1 VREFVAAAA
10 AELGMKIRWQGRGVK
25 EVSIL
30 DSVEPRA
37 TSHETRATYHVPRT
51 TLKKGSVIVAVDP
64 RYFRPTEVDS
74 LLGDASKAR
83 KQLGWR
89 PRVRFRE
96 LVTEMVREDYKLAE
110 RDELIRRHGHRAFSR
125 GE

>member
-1 VREFVAAAA
+1 
-10 AELGMKIRWQGRGVK
+10 
-25 EVSIL
+25 
-30 DSVEPRA
+30 
-37 TSHETRATYHVPRT
+37 
-51 TLKKGSVIVAVDP
+51 VIVAVDP